1 MAASN
6 IRDLNVNTLHTL
18 YFNVLSSINANNGI
32 LRLLSRKNDE
42 FNPSG
47 FSPNLREAYYGCTNM
62 NWCKIDNNI
71 TNYPKFDPKYGVAF
85 PSLIGYMDLTRY
97 QKRGFTFFGYI
108 PFAFNINFYD
118 DDKHDGIRVTQYD
131 YFIDYKIL
139 ERAAN
144 DVLYDIGQK
153 VLNPTTSDE
162 NAIRRIFYHPEP
174 PTADDVFFQK
184 NYVLINGDLVLIPIC
199 GKDYSSYCFQ
209 YSKESTC
216 QQYFQNTNY
225 IKGDIQKL
233 ANAFA
238 DGMNAWYSN
247 NRTNYN
253 GHDYVD
259 LGLPSGN
266 VWSKYN
272 IGSDTFDDLGYSFM
286 WGYTE
291 DCSTYNCNFDDYTKF
306 GNFDIDDTINHG
318 FNKYNNIDRL
328 KRLDTI
334 DDAAHIIMGGDWYMP
349 TKEDIVE
356 LLNNTNQRFTTYNGR
371 YCFELT
377 SKINGAQ
384 LFIIPNGYIY
394 NGSIVDNQSVWIWS
408 KDIDF
413 QENNARSICMMCTND
428 NGSVFY
434 EIVDKFRCWGMFCRA
449 VALKR

>member
-1 MAASN
+1 MAASIITN
-6 IRDLNVNTLHTL
+6 LNVNTLHTL
-18 YFNVLSSINANNGI
+18 YFNVLSSITANNGI
-32 LRLLSRKNDE
+32 LRLLSKKNDE

-47 FSPNLREAYYGCTNM
+47 FSPNLREAYYGCTNK
-62 NWCKIDNNI
+62 NWCKMDNNT
-71 TNYPKFDPKYGVAF
+71 TNYPKFTPQYDVAP
-85 PSLIGYMDLTRY
+85 PSLIGYMDMTRY
-97 QKRGFTFFGYI
+97 QRPGYFTFFGYI
-108 PFAFNINFYD
+108 PFSFNINFYD

-139 ERAAN
+139 KRAAN

-162 NAIRRIFYHPEP
+162 TAIGHIFYHPEP
-174 PTADDVFFQK
+174 PTADDVFFNK

-199 GKDYSSYCFQ
+199 GKDYPKYCFT
-209 YSKESTC
+209 SESTC
-216 QQYFQNTNY
+216 QQYFQSTNY

-233 ANAFA
+233 VNTFA

-272 IGSDTFDDLGYSFM
+272 IGSDTFEDLGYRFM

-291 DCSTYNCNFDDYTKF
+291 DCSAYNCNFDDYTKF

-328 KRLDTI
+328 SSLDTI
-334 DDAAHIIMGGDWYMP
+334 DDAAHIIMGGDWYIP
-349 TKEDIVE
+349 TKGDIAE

-371 YCFELT
+371 YCLELQ
-377 SKINGAQ
+377 SKINGNQ
-384 LFIIPNGYIY
+384 LYIIPNGYIY
-394 NGSIVDNQSVWIWS
+394 NRSIVDNQSVWLWS
-408 KDIDF
+408 KNNV
-413 QENNARSICMMCTND
+413 QANNALAHGMMCTND
-428 NGSVFY
+428 NGKVFY
-434 EIVDKFRCWGMFCRA
+434 ENVENFRCWGMFCRA
-449 VALKR
+449 VARKR

>member
-1 MAASN
+1 MGNVSQ
-6 IRDLNVNTLHTL
+6 LNVNTLHTL
-18 YFNVLSSINANNGI
+18 YFNVLISLNKDKGI
-32 LRLLSRKNDE
+32 LRLLNTKNEE
-42 FNPSG
+42 FHPDK
-47 FSPNLREAYYGCTNM
+47 FAPNLREAYYGCTNK
-62 NWCKIDNNI
+62 NWCKMDNTT
-71 TNYPKFDPKYGVAF
+71 TNYPKFDPRYTDVAP
-85 PSLIGYMDLTRY
+85 PSLIGYMDMTRY
-97 QKRGFTFFGYI
+97 QRPGYFTFFGYI
-108 PFAFNINFYD
+108 PFSFNINFYD

-131 YFIDYKIL
+131 YLIDSKNL
-139 ERAAN
+139 ERAARE
-144 DVLYDIGQK
+144 VLYDIGQK

-162 NAIRRIFYHPEP
+162 TAIGHIFYHPEP
-174 PTADDVFFQK
+174 PTADDVFFNK

-199 GKDYSSYCFQ
+199 GKDYPKYWFSS
-209 YSKESTC
+209 ESTC

-233 ANAFA
+233 VNAFA
-238 DGMNAWYSN
+238 DGMNTWYSN

-272 IGSDTFDDLGYSFM
+272 VGSDTFDDLGNRFM

-291 DCSTYNCNFDDYTKF
+291 DCSAYNCNFDDYTKF

-356 LLNNTNQRFTTYNGR
+356 LLDNTSQRFTTYNGS
-371 YCFELT
+371 YCLELQ

-394 NGSIVDNQSVWIWS
+394 NGSVVDNQSVYIWS
-408 KDIDF
+408 KNIDI
-413 QENNARSICMMCTND
+413 QSNNALAQGMMCSYD
-428 NGSVFY
+428 NGRVYY
-434 EIVDKFRCWGMFCRA
+434 EFIDKFRCYCMFCRA
-449 VALKR
+449 VARKR